1 MLKVIV
7 FFNAFLWIVFPST
20 SLFLLKLILLLIL
33 FSYPFMKNGL
43 KIDLTTITFFSI
55 ICCFLIAFPLYSEV
69 IGFSENLDSTVVVRN
84 ISIILMF
91 VLIIDIYIGNSLFSY
106 SDYFRYV
113 IYSCFLYS
121 ILKFS
126 IFFLIL
132 IGFLDPFMFLPALG
146 EFIPGMV
153 HQIFPGG
160 GILYRLAS
168 SSDII
173 VATCFCMLVIKP
185 RLLNVNRTIFILIIL
200 FFIFVIIQ
208 SYTRF
213 LWLLGIICIFYRIIL
228 SIKKPI
234 VLALTLILFSSFSV
248 YLINNIADKESPVNI
263 IATRFNDTHSL
274 DIKMIQSE
282 KLLAEFYKTPIFGK
296 GSGSYVPGYVRD
308 ERQKYQ
314 YENQIIS
321 SLMQFGVVGF
331 TFLLVLPFSI
341 FFRLLSINVLS
352 SYVLSGIFL
361 LFILSGFSNP
371 NLTIISS
378 CFIYSLFYSY
388 KYYLNRPA

>member
-1 MLKVIV
+1 MLRVIV
-7 FFNAFLWIVFPST
+7 SFNAFLWIVFPST
-20 SLFLLKLILLLIL
+20 SLFLLKLVLLLML
-33 FSYPFMKNGL
+33 FSYPLIKKRV
-43 KIDLTTITFFSI
+43 KINLITITFFSI
-55 ICCFLIAFPLYSEV
+55 ICCFLIAFPLYSEFL
-69 IGFSENLDSTVVVRN
+69 GFSENLDSTVVVRN
-84 ISIILMF
+84 ILIILMF
-91 VLIIDIYIGNSLFSY
+91 VLIIDIYMSNSLLSY

-113 IYSCFLYS
+113 IYSCFIYS
-121 ILKFS
+121 VLKFS
-126 IFFLIL
+126 IFFFIL
-132 IGFLDPFMFLPALG
+132 IGFLDPFIFLPALG
-146 EFIPGMV
+146 DFIPGMV

-173 VATCFCMLVIKP
+173 VAICFCMLAIKP
-185 RLLNVNRTIFILIIL
+185 RLLNVKRTRFILIM
-200 FFIFVIIQ
+200 FFFVFVIIQ

-213 LWLLGIICIFYRIIL
+213 LWLLALICICYRIVL

-234 VLALTLILFSSFSV
+234 VLALILILFSSFSI
-248 YLINNIADKESPVNI
+248 YLFNNISDKESPVNI

-274 DIKMIQSE
+274 DIKMIQSQ
-282 KLLAEFYKTPIFGK
+282 KLLTEFYKTPILGK

-321 SLMQFGVVGF
+321 SLMQFGIIGL
-331 TFLLVLPFSI
+331 TFLLILPFGI
-341 FFRLLSINVLS
+341 FFRLLSTNLLS
-352 SYVLSGIFL
+352 SYVLSGVFL

-388 KYYLNRPA
+388 KHYLNGPT

>member
-1 MLKVIV
+1 MLRVIV
-7 FFNAFLWIVFPST
+7 SFNAFLWIVFPST
-20 SLFLLKLILLLIL
+20 SLFLLKLILLLML
-33 FSYPFMKNGL
+33 FSYPVMNKGL
-43 KIDLTTITFFSI
+43 KINLTMITFFSI

-69 IGFSENLDSTVVVRN
+69 LGFAENLDSTVVVRN
-84 ISIILMF
+84 ILIILMF
-91 VLIIDIYIGNSLFSY
+91 VLIIDIYMCNSLFY
-106 SDYFRYV
+106 YGDYFKHI

-121 ILKFS
+121 LLKFS
-126 IFFLIL
+126 IFFFIL
-132 IGFLDPFMFLPALG
+132 IGFLDPFIFLPALG

-168 SSDII
+168 GSDII
-173 VATCFCMLVIKP
+173 VAICFCMLAIKP
-185 RLLNVNRTIFILIIL
+185 RLLNVNRTRFVLIM
-200 FFIFVIIQ
+200 FFFVFVILQ

-213 LWLLGIICIFYRIIL
+213 LWLLGLICIFYRIIL
-228 SIKKPI
+228 SIKKP
-234 VLALTLILFSSFSV
+234 LILILILISFSSFSF
-248 YLINNIADKESPVNI
+248 YLLNNIADKESPVNI
-263 IATRFNDTHSL
+263 IATRFNDIHSL
-274 DIKMIQSE
+274 DIKMIQSQ

-314 YENQIIS
+314 YENQIMS
-321 SLMQFGVVGF
+321 SLMQFGVIGF

-341 FFRLLSINVLS
+341 FFRLLKIKALS

-388 KYYLNRPA
+388 KHYLDRPA